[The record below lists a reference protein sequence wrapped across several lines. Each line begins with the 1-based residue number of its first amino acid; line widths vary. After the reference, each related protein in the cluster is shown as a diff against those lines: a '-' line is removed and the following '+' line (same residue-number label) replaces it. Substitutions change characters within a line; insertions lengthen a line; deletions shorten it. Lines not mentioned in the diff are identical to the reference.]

1 MPKPETPDFNLI
13 DDPWIPVVRDDGSSE
28 VLSIGQAFAEA
39 PRISHVVG
47 DIPQQSAPILR
58 LLEAI
63 LYRAY
68 FCALGDVWNHTKM
81 LELWTNIWQAES
93 FDQGVLAEYF
103 AKHRERFSLF
113 GETPFMQVPGLVYD
127 SKDKEFDQV
136 SEMVMDVPKPDK
148 FLFSMRASNA
158 PNRLSFGESARWLLC
173 TQSYGCSGN
182 KTPVVGNT
190 RVIMGKVYSPKGL
203 QSNGWLG
210 SIGTIYIEGKSLFET
225 LMLNFVMFDE
235 DPRHGDCFGIQED
248 LPSWE
253 KDIPPA
259 DDATFAP
266 AGPASLF
273 TVLDRRMRLVA
284 DEKDAAVVG
293 VVECYGDIVRPTE
306 TSRSETMT
314 AWRESEQQKKKLGLA
329 EPPLMPKTHDCSKAL
344 WRGLGPLLAPAQE
357 PGKPDLRPGVIRWVE
372 LLREEEVERLP
383 RTLRIHAQGAEYGTS
398 ASVITNIYDDVLDLG
413 DAMIR
418 RDPVAVRCAIDTVA
432 QIDEAV
438 SRLVYLVKDL
448 QVLAGCKRDRKRDK
462 DSSKRESADVR
473 EQAYLALD
481 TVARRYLRGFT
492 EERSPVE
499 YCREWRKESRSIL
512 LRLGRDYTSGSEVSN
527 FACTFTGK
535 DVKSVAGAW
544 SSFTYWLNKTL
555 DLEDFK

>member
-1 MPKPETPDFNLI
+1 M
-13 DDPWIPVVRDDGSSE
+13 
-28 VLSIGQAFAEA
+28 
-39 PRISHVVG
+39 
-47 DIPQQSAPILR
+47 
-58 LLEAI
+58 
-63 LYRAY
+63 
-68 FCALGDVWNHTKM
+68 
-81 LELWTNIWQAES
+81 
-93 FDQGVLAEYF
+93 
-103 AKHRERFSLF
+103 
-113 GETPFMQVPGLVYD
+113 
-127 SKDKEFDQV
+127 
-136 SEMVMDVPKPDK
+136 
-148 FLFSMRASNA
+148 
-158 PNRLSFGESARWLLC
+158 
-173 TQSYGCSGN
+173 
-182 KTPVVGNT
+182 
-190 RVIMGKVYSPKGL
+190 
-203 QSNGWLG
+203 
-210 SIGTIYIEGKSLFET
+210 
-225 LMLNFVMFDE
+225 
-235 DPRHGDCFGIQED
+235 
-248 LPSWE
+248 PSWE

-284 DEKDAAVVG
+284 DEKNAAVVG

-314 AWRESEQQKKKLGLA
+314 AWRESEQQQKKLGLA

-372 LLREEEVERLP
+372 LLRDEEVERLP

-398 ASVITNIYDDVLDLG
+398 ASVITNIYDDALDLG

-544 SSFTYWLNKTL
+544 GSFTYWLNKTL

>member
-28 VLSIGQAFAEA
+28 VLSIGQTFVEA
-39 PRISHVVG
+39 PRISRVVG
-47 DIPQQSAPILR
+47 DIPQQSALMLR
-58 LLEAI
+58 VMEAI

-68 FCALGDVWNHTKM
+68 FCAYGDVWNHTKM
-81 LELWTNIWQAES
+81 LELWINIWEAES
-93 FDQGVLAEYF
+93 FDQEVLAKYF
-103 AKHRERFSLF
+103 AKHHERFSLF
-113 GETPFMQVPGLVYD
+113 GETPFMQVPGLIYD
-127 SKDKEFDQV
+127 SKDKEFDRV

-148 FLFSMRASNA
+148 FLFSMRASSA
-158 PNRLSFGESARWLLC
+158 SNRLSFGESARWLLC
-173 TQSYGCSGN
+173 AQYYGCSGI

-190 RVIMGKVYSPKGL
+190 HVNKGKVYPPKGL
-203 QSNGWLG
+203 PGIGWSG
-210 SIGTIYIEGKSLFET
+210 SIGTVYVEGKSLFET

-248 LPSWE
+248 MPSWE
-253 KDIPPA
+253 KDIPPV

-284 DEKDAAVVG
+284 DEKDAVVVG

-314 AWRESEQQKKKLGLA
+314 AWRESEQQQKKLGLA

-383 RTLRIHAQGAEYGTS
+383 RTLRIHAQGAEYGS
-398 ASVITNIYDDVLDLG
+398 QSSVITNMYDDALDLG

-448 QVLAGCKRDRKRDK
+448 QDLSG
-462 DSSKRESADVR
+462 SKREGDPAKREGADVR

-481 TVARRYLRGFT
+481 TVARGYLRDFT
-492 EERSPVE
+492 EERSPIE

-512 LRLGRDYTSGSEVSN
+512 LRLGRDYISGSEVSN